1 MMPWK
6 SGIILSL
13 LVVTIFISVEDL
25 AGATATTVTATGR
38 GASSLV
44 LLVMRREM
52 VSSSSSSLLV
62 VVVVAAAAAVVV
74 PSPSTSFSC
83 SSRIF
88 CSFDVSVAALSL
100 SIPILLVP

>member
-1 MMPWK
+1 MPWK

-62 VVVVAAAAAVVV
+62 VVVVAAAAVVV
-74 PSPSTSFSC
+74 PPPSTSFSC